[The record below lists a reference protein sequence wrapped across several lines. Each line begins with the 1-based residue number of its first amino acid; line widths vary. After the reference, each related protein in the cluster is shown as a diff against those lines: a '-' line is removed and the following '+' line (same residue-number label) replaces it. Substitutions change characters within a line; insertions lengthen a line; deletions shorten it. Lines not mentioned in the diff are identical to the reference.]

1 MAAATAARLSLS
13 LLSGDMGFQ
22 RNAPAMTKVMYFM
35 FESMTLLYLHDGR
48 MLRGEQV
55 MNKVETKVRAQS
67 SGALGCAR
75 P

>member
-1 MAAATAARLSLS
+1 
-13 LLSGDMGFQ
+13 
-22 RNAPAMTKVMYFM
+22 MTKVMYFM

-75 P
+75 NP